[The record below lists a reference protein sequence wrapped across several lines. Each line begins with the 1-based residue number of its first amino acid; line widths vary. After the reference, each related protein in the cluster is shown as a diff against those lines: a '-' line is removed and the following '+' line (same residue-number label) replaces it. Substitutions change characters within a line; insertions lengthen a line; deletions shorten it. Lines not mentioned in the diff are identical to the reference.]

1 MSKSDQWI
9 NLAILFLIVI
19 HLSVWL
25 IGYKTHKL
33 CSLITWLNLVA
44 ALSIFFYWIQHEI
57 SITQHIFEVRE
68 MLVLS
73 FEVILIGCA
82 LYSLI
87 THQWNTWLKIVQYI
101 FFGIHLVILIGFLI
115 FMLTFKMNRLI

>member
-9 NLAILFLIVI
+9 NLAVFFLIII
-19 HLSVWL
+19 HLSVWI

-33 CSLITWLNLVA
+33 CSLITWLNLVVG
-44 ALSIFFYWIQHEI
+44 SSVFFYWIQHEI

-73 FEVILIGCA
+73 LEVILIGCA
-82 LYSLI
+82 LYSLV
-87 THQWNTWLKIVQYI
+87 THQWNAWLKIIQYI
-101 FFGIHLVILIGFLI
+101 FFGIHLIILIIFLI
-115 FMLTFKMNRLI
+115 FMLTFKMNKLF

>member
-19 HLSVWL
+19 NLSVWL

-73 FEVILIGCA
+73 LEVILIGCA
-82 LYSLI
+82 IYSVV
-87 THQWNTWLKIVQYI
+87 THQWNTWLKIVQYF
-101 FFGIHLVILIGFLI
+101 FFGIHLIILISFLI

>member
-9 NLAILFLIVI
+9 NLAVVFLIVI
-19 HLSVWL
+19 HLSVWI

-33 CSLITWLNLVA
+33 CSLITWLNLVVG
-44 ALSIFFYWIQHEI
+44 LSVFFYWIQHEI

-73 FEVILIGCA
+73 LEVILIGCA
-82 LYSLI
+82 LYSLV
-87 THQWNTWLKIVQYI
+87 THQWNAWLKIIQYF
-101 FFGIHLVILIGFLI
+101 FFGIHLIILISFLI
-115 FMLTFKMNRLI
+115 FMLTFKMNKLF

>member
-73 FEVILIGCA
+73 LEVILIGCA
-82 LYSLI
+82 IYSVV
-87 THQWNTWLKIVQYI
+87 THQWNTWLKIVQYF
-101 FFGIHLVILIGFLI
+101 FFGIHLIILISFLI